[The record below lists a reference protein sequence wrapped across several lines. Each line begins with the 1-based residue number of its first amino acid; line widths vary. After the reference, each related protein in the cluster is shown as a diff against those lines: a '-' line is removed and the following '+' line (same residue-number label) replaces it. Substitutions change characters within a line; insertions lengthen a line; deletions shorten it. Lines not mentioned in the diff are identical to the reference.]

1 MCEKGLKNKEVV
13 ITRLARTS
21 IREIYEYIKNREKS
35 VSKSHYVRE
44 SIINKCLSLKDF
56 SGYSKEPYL
65 EEFPGEYR
73 SVSLWSYVIINIV
86 KEKQVRV
93 LNVVHGQEHPEARK
107 KLE

>member
-1 MCEKGLKNKEVV
+1 MGLKNKEVV

-65 EEFPGEYR
+65 EEFPEDYR

-93 LNVVHGQEHPEARK
+93 LNVVHGQEHTEARK

>member
-1 MCEKGLKNKEVV
+1 MGLKNKEVV

-65 EEFPGEYR
+65 EEFPEDYR

-93 LNVVHGQEHPEARK
+93 LNVVHGQERPEARK

>member
-1 MCEKGLKNKEVV
+1 MGLKNKEVV

-65 EEFPGEYR
+65 EEFPENYR
-73 SVSLWSYVIINIV
+73 SVSLWSYVIIYIV

>member
-1 MCEKGLKNKEVV
+1 MGLKNKEVV

-35 VSKSHYVRE
+35 VSLAHYVRE

-65 EEFPGEYR
+65 EKYSEDYC
-73 SVSLWSYVIINIV
+73 SVSLWSYVIIYIV
-86 KEKQVRV
+86 KENQVRI
-93 LNVVHGQEHPEARK
+93 LNVVHGKEHPESRK
-107 KLE
+107 ELE

>member
-1 MCEKGLKNKEVV
+1 MGLKNKEVV

-35 VSKSHYVRE
+35 VSKAHCVRE

-65 EEFPGEYR
+65 EEFPEDYR
-73 SVSLWSYVIINIV
+73 SVSLWSYVIIYIV

-107 KLE
+107 KLK

>member
-1 MCEKGLKNKEVV
+1 MGLKNKEVV

-65 EEFPGEYR
+65 EEFPEDYR
-73 SVSLWSYVIINIV
+73 SGSLWSYVIINIV